1 MLKRIRTHWQ
11 SLGGNVQGSIWIIL
25 ASLFGAVMGGVIKFV
40 GQRIPVFEIL
50 FIRQI
55 CVLLIIS
62 PLLLRNPIKLF
73 KTNKLKLHVM
83 RGTFAA
89 IAMITG
95 FTALVHLPLAEAT
108 AISFAQTLFTT
119 LLAIIFLKEAV
130 GIRRWSVTIVGFI
143 GVLIIIRP
151 STDSINEYAI
161 LALISSLFVAGIIIL
176 LRRLAQT
183 DNPSTIMAYQSLF
196 VTVIM
201 SGPAFY
207 LWIMP
212 TWLELALTLMIGVL
226 MSAMQWVRIQGMKV
240 AEAASVAPF
249 EYIRLIFATLIGIII
264 FSEIPTIWTVTGSAI
279 IIGSTLYTL
288 KRNAL
293 RK

>member
-1 MLKRIRTHWQ
+1 MLKRILTHWQ

-151 STDSINEYAI
+151 STASINEYAI
-161 LALISSLFVAGIIIL
+161 LALISSLFVAGIIIV